1 MTVLQRATCA
11 CLFAPVL
18 GLSLAGC
25 TSEQLYTKIQNDREL
40 ECQKYPDTRYEEC
53 MAQLSGPYDEY
64 KESLPDKESEQ

>member
-1 MTVLQRATCA
+1 MSVLRKATSA

-18 GLSLAGC
+18 GLSVLGC
-25 TSEQLYTKIQNDREL
+25 TSEQLYTKIQNDRAL

-64 KESLPDKESEQ
+64 EESLPEKDSQQ